1 MPDNRDRNVD
11 RSRSRDGNVGFND
24 GNGTGAVAG
33 DRRGRD
39 F

>member
-1 MPDNRDRNVD
+1 MSDNRDRNVD
-11 RSRSRDGNVGFND
+11 RSRSREGNVGFND

-33 DRRGRD
+33 GPPEQD